1 MRIPEEIVARLM
13 ELSIESVA
21 EKLGINIHQHKAH
34 CFMHDDHKPS
44 LMFSVAKN
52 MFFCFVCGKGGGPI
66 QLVMA
71 YEGCSFLDACLWLA
85 KEFNIAI
92 PNNDG
97 YVKIV
102 KKNSNKVYLSKN
114 EETKFPF
121 DEEMLRRLI
130 EKAILSE
137 EAQKFLFDERH
148 FKKEVIQNLNIKSVT
163 DSNKVKEYLISTFG
177 EERCIKSGVV
187 RRGNYGLYFYFHTPC
202 LLFPYY
208 EKDGKLVGIQS
219 RYLGTNK
226 DVPRFMFLASQKTRL
241 FNLPI
246 LNALNRGD
254 SLYISEGITD
264 CLAMLSSGLKAVAI
278 PSATILPL
286 EDLILLKN
294 YDLHMYPDQDDAGQR
309 AFTELRSFFV
319 KNYSWLKAEKLPV
332 GAKDYCEYYIS
343 TQEADDKE

>member
-1 MRIPEEIVARLM
+1 MRIPEEIVAHLM

-21 EKLGINIHQHKAH
+21 EKLGIDVHQHKAH

-44 LMFSVAKN
+44 LMFSNSKN

-66 QLVMA
+66 QLVM
-71 YEGCSFLDACLWLA
+71 EHVGCSFLDACFWLA

-102 KKNSNKVYLSKN
+102 KKISNKVYLSKN

-137 EAQKFLFDERH
+137 EAQKFLFDERC

-163 DSNKVKEYLISTFG
+163 DSNKAKEYLLSTFG

-187 RRGNYGLYFYFHTPC
+187 RQGKYGLYFYFITPC

-219 RYLGTNK
+219 RYLGTKK

-246 LNALNRGD
+246 LNTLNRGD
-254 SLYISEGITD
+254 ILYISEGITD

-332 GAKDYCEYYIS
+332 GAKDFCEYYIS

>member
-1 MRIPEEIVARLM
+1 MRIPEEIVARIM
-13 ELSIESVA
+13 ALSIESVA
-21 EKLGINIHQHKAH
+21 EKLGIHIHQHKSH

-44 LMFSVAKN
+44 LMFSVVKN

-66 QLVMA
+66 QLVMEH
-71 YEGCSFLDACLWLA
+71 EGCSFLEACLWLA

-92 PNNDG
+92 PINDG
-97 YVKIV
+97 HVKVV
-102 KKNSNKVYLSKN
+102 KKISKKVYLSKN
-114 EETKFPF
+114 EEAEFSF
-121 DEEMLRRLI
+121 DEELLRRLM
-130 EKAILSE
+130 EKASLSE
-137 EAQKFLFDERH
+137 EAQKFLFEERH

-163 DSNKVKEYLISTFG
+163 DSNKVKEYLLSTFG

-187 RRGNYGLYFYFHTPC
+187 RRGKYGLYFYFITPS

-219 RYLGTNK
+219 RYLGTKK

-246 LNALNRGD
+246 LNTLNRGD

-278 PSATILPL
+278 PSATIQPL

-309 AFTELRSFFV
+309 AFTEVRSFFV
-319 KNYSWLKAEKLPV
+319 KNYSWLKAEKLPAGV
-332 GAKDYCEYYIS
+332 KDYCEYYIS

>member
-21 EKLGINIHQHKAH
+21 VKLGINIHQHKAH
-34 CFMHDDHKPS
+34 CFMHDDHNPS
-44 LMFSVAKN
+44 LMFSITKN

-71 YEGCSFLDACLWLA
+71 HEGCSFLDACLWLA

-92 PNNDG
+92 PGNDG
-97 YVKIV
+97 YGKIV
-102 KKNSNKVYLSKN
+102 KKIFNKVYLSKN
-114 EETKFPF
+114 EETAFAF
-121 DEEMLRRLI
+121 DEEMLLRLMK
-130 EKAILSE
+130 KASLSE
-137 EAQKFLFDERH
+137 EAQKFLFDERR
-148 FKKEVIQNLNIKSVT
+148 FKKEVIQDLNIKSVT

-177 EERCIKSGVV
+177 EDRCIKSGVV
-187 RRGNYGLYFYFHTPC
+187 RGGKYGLYFYFHTPC

-208 EKDGKLVGIQS
+208 EKDGKLVGVQS

-246 LNALNRGD
+246 LNTLNRGD

-264 CLAMLSSGLKAVAI
+264 CLAMLSSGLNAVAI

-294 YDLHMYPDQDDAGQR
+294 YNLHMYPDQDDAGQR
-309 AFTELRSFFV
+309 AFMELRSFFV
-319 KNYSWLKAEKLPV
+319 KNYSWIKEEQLPV
-332 GAKDYCEYYIS
+332 GAKDYCNYYIS
-343 TQEADDKE
+343 TQDAEEK